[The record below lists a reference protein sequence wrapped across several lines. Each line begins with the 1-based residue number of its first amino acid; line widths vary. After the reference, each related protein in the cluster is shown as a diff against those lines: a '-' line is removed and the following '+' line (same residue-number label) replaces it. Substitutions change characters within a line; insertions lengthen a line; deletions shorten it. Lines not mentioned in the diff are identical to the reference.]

1 MTPARQPETASELA
15 KKAEAIADH
24 SPAVE
29 APAPHV
35 VEALRRVMRDLPG
48 IGKDQQASQ
57 QQGGYAYRGIEQIT
71 QHTQGLF
78 AKHGIVFAPRVVHFE
93 IRDVVVNQKPWTDT
107 VELVEYDVYGP
118 QGIEDKIV
126 VGPILAIGRD
136 NSDKGANK
144 CLTQAYKYALLQTLS
159 ISDAKD
165 DADGTT
171 HEADAATRVTVTR
184 EELDAIAAVRSS
196 LLDLPEE
203 VHDRLIADAV
213 ARAGAADLNA
223 VLADEGWR
231 NWLAGAIAHH
241 KRSAKPDDPSEPTLP
256 LEEAK

>member
-1 MTPARQPETASELA
+1 MTPARKPATVSELA
-15 KKAEAIADH
+15 EKAETIADH
-24 SPAVE
+24 SPIVE

-144 CLTQAYKYALLQTLS
+144 CLTQAYKYALLQALS

-171 HEADAATRVTVTR
+171 HEADAATRPTISR
-184 EELDAIAAVRSS
+184 DEMDAIQAVRDS
-196 LLDLPEE
+196 LAALPDEVVERLTTQAIARSGTDSLDGVL
-203 VHDRLIADAV
+203 
-213 ARAGAADLNA
+213 LN
-223 VLADEGWR
+223 DGWR
-231 NWLAGAIAHH
+231 KWLAQAIEAH
-241 KRSAKPDDPSEPTLP
+241 KERVAEPTLP
-256 LEEAK
+256 LEEAQA